1 MAEAQNPD
9 DMSGEEGV
17 PFEVDPDLID
27 DVDDDG
33 GIPRPEPKAEKRR
46 GRPPK
51 HPPAQGE
58 DIRRRAFVESNVK
71 TSLAKQD
78 MMEVVNRYDWE
89 SGDYDISILRVQP
102 QTWHGRNIQGYIAAF
117 PHAIDENFIS
127 ENFGGGVYDLKIR
140 GPNPRA
146 GGAAKGFL
154 DGTRVKISGEPKINP
169 MDKSIVFDSGGVM
182 LNEPQAGPPSMR
194 QMTDIRNQQKRIV
207 MGTEAPAAGVSDQD
221 TSMVK
226 MSFNSMMAR
235 ERESAKEAASLRER
249 LIENSSKQ
257 NGGDSITREAMK
269 LIRESAD
276 KAIEAERLAAE
287 KIQEAE
293 FRHREDFDKMVE
305 RMNNQKAGI
314 PAEMLQTLTEQHRS
328 ELAAVQ
334 ESRLTQLSQAQERYE
349 REMTNLRER
358 YEREITVLQDR
369 SQEGLGQVRSDLQ
382 SRLDRQDEQFKRELE
397 RERERYQA
405 ELAKLKDDAD
415 KRYSD
420 LDREHKGRFDRASED
435 WQRRVDQV
443 SAQAVADRQALAQS
457 HQIHVEH
464 MKALHQTQV
473 EQISAT
479 LKSQVD
485 QERSQRDSLLAQAK
499 AQHES
504 TVAQLTANYD
514 AQLRMM
520 ETSYKS
526 QIDNLSAE
534 LGRTRSDLDS
544 TRAKVTEQGD
554 LASQAQKL
562 KMIGDSLQG
571 VFGLGGSAG
580 ALARLGDSDF
590 EAEQKQEEPKG
601 WFGKMMQFANSDMGA
616 GLFDFLKTAA
626 GAAAVGVYP
635 GGGIPGMPPGLTP
648 SYGPPQ
654 GYAPQQGYPQQSYAP
669 PSPYVN
675 PYPPQ
680 AQASGQSYNPVT
692 NVNDDDEF
700 VDDGEDGDVEGN
712 FVDDGDQV
720 AEPAGPAPETQRVQ
734 APAQSSVRSEAPDM
748 TSVPPEAMQQMKV
761 LIKGLE
767 ESMTNNVPVETLAQT
782 ISNMA
787 PPQQLKPFVDTP
799 LAQLIG
805 EISQVLPGSPLATY
819 QGKKYIGALQQA
831 LRKFVS

>member
-1 MAEAQNPD
+1 MAEAQNPE
-9 DMSGEEGV
+9 DMAGEEGT

-33 GIPRPEPKAEKRR
+33 GIPRPEPKPEKRR

-71 TSLAKQD
+71 TSLAKTD
-78 MMEVVNRYDWE
+78 MMEVINRYDWE
-89 SGDYDISILRVQP
+89 SNDYDISILRVQP
-102 QTWHGRNIQGYIAAF
+102 QSWHGRNIQGYIAAF
-117 PHAIDENFIS
+117 PHAINEEFIS

-140 GPNPRA
+140 GPNPRQ

-154 DGTRVKISGEPKINP
+154 DGCRVKISGEPKVSP
-169 MDKSIVFDSGGVM
+169 MDKSIAFDGGGIM
-182 LNEPQAGPPSMR
+182 LEQPQAGPPSMR
-194 QMTDIRNQQKRIV
+194 QMTDIRNQQKRVV
-207 MGTEAPAAGVSDQD
+207 MGGDSQMAIPDQD
-221 TSMVK
+221 ASMVK

-235 ERESAKEAASLRER
+235 EKESAREAANLRER
-249 LIENSSKQ
+249 LIENSTKR
-257 NGGDSITREAMK
+257 NGGDSLTREAMQI
-269 LIRESAD
+269 IRESAD
-276 KAIEAERLAAE
+276 KAVEAERSAAE

-293 FRHREDFDKMVE
+293 SRHREDFDRMVE
-305 RMNNQKAGI
+305 RMNSQKTGI
-314 PAEMLQTLTEQHRS
+314 PPEMLQTLTEQHRS

-369 SQEGLGQVRSDLQ
+369 SQEGLGQVRGELQ

-397 RERERYQA
+397 RERERYQS
-405 ELAKLKDDAD
+405 ELSKIKDDSD

-420 LDREHKGRFDRASED
+420 LDREHTGRFDRAQED

-443 SAQAVADRQALAQS
+443 SAQANTDRQAIAQG
-457 HQIHVEH
+457 HQMHVDH

-473 EQISAT
+473 DQISTT
-479 LKSQVD
+479 LKSQID
-485 QERSQRDSLLAQAK
+485 QEHSQRDSLLAQAK

-526 QIDNLSAE
+526 QIENLSAE

-580 ALARLGDSDF
+580 ALARLGDDVDVD
-590 EAEQKQEEPKG
+590 QRQEEPKS

-626 GAAAVGVYP
+626 AGAAVGAYP
-635 GGGIPGMPPGLTP
+635 GGGYAMPPGM
-648 SYGPPQ
+648 GPGQMQPQ
-654 GYAPQQGYPQQSYAP
+654 GYAPVPSYGPQQGYAP
-669 PSPYVN
+669 APSPYVTQ
-675 PYPPQ
+675 YPPQ
-680 AQASGQSYNPVT
+680 AQPPSRPYSPAQENP
-692 NVNDDDEF
+692 E
-700 VDDGEDGDVEGN
+700 DGYVEEGDVEGN
-712 FVDDGDQV
+712 FVDDNTQE

-734 APAQSSVRSEAPDM
+734 GYTQSQVRPEAIN
-748 TSVPPEAMQQMKV
+748 TSQVPPEAMQQMKV
-761 LIKGLE
+761 LVKGLE
-767 ESMTNNVPVETLAQT
+767 ESMNNQVPPETLAKT
-782 ISNMA
+782 ISSMA
-787 PPQQLKPFVDTP
+787 PPDQLRPFIDTP
-799 LAQLIG
+799 LNQLIS
-805 EISQVLPGSPLATY
+805 EISQVMPGSSLSTY
-819 QGKKYIGALQQA
+819 QGKKYVGAIQQEVRKLIG
-831 LRKFVS
+831 